1 MHCCIGLLESKFSS
15 NLICFGANGTIL
27 KGQNKGDN
35 VIEEEAHSF
44 MLGFHGMEALSK
56 LFFIYKFEAS
66 FKYFSTYYLQNT
78 TCATLRDANRY
89 VELFLEYKV
98 QFFLKIKTQW
108 ISILSSNK

>member
-1 MHCCIGLLESKFSS
+1 MIF
-15 NLICFGANGTIL
+15 